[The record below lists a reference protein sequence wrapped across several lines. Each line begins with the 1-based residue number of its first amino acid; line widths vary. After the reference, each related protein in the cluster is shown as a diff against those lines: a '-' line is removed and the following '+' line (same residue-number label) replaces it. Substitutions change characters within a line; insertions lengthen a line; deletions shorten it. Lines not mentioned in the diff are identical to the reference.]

1 MINKTLRGRKWDTKE
16 GGEGAGTARH
26 KREKGNEDL
35 IIIVFHI
42 YLINT
47 ASKKKLKKK
56 EQLSP
61 VAYVDMYTHHFW

>member
-16 GGEGAGTARH
+16 GGEGQEQKDT
-26 KREKGNEDL
+26 REIKEIRFNNNSL
-35 IIIVFHI
+35 SI
-42 YLINT
+42 YLIKT
-47 ASKKKLKKK
+47 AKKHVKKK